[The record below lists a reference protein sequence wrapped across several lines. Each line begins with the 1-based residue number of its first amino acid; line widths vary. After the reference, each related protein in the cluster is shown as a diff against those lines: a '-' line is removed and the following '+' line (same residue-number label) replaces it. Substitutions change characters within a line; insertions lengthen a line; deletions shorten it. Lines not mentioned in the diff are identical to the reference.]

1 MFAVSHAFQT
11 RITTALNLGYAFDLD
26 KFGTQP
32 APTLARFAEHLKET
46 QGHWMHPLVLPVIFL
61 ATHILRVESYLWHV
75 IGPGVVAVKECIG
88 VTKAG
93 TSERQWL
100 GMSGNQKE
108 LSHGRLFVDGKLH
121 RGNAQRLTH
130 TINDLSIW
138 IIYTKRSP
146 QWDIQCAN
154 FLLQLIESDH
164 RLRND
169 NGTSAQLIQEA
180 IHYIRNDSEACLE
193 QAETAEAQM
202 KLQLDIV
209 SVVFYE

>member
-1 MFAVSHAFQT
+1 MLAVSHAFET
-11 RITTALNLGYAFDLD
+11 RITTALNLGYAFDID
-26 KFGTQP
+26 KFETQP
-32 APTLARFAEHLKET
+32 APNLAKFAEQLGEI
-46 QGHWMHPLVLPVIFL
+46 QAYWMHPLVLPVMFL

-100 GMSGNQKE
+100 GMAEDQDE
-108 LSHGRLFVDGKLH
+108 LSQRKLFVDGKLH
-121 RGNAQRLTH
+121 RRNAQRLTH

-146 QWDIQCAN
+146 QWDIQCTD
-154 FLLQLIESDH
+154 FLLRLIEFDEG
-164 RLRND
+164 LQKC
-169 NGTSAQLIQEA
+169 NGSSAKLLQEA
-180 IHYIRNDSEACLE
+180 IYYIRNDSEACLK

-202 KLQLDIV
+202 KLQLEIV
-209 SVVFYE
+209 SVVS